1 MAKYIELNT
10 RLRQAATSKIAEN
23 FFKLMNNS
31 AFGKCCE
38 SMRNRV
44 NAFLVRDE
52 RALLNY
58 TDKFNMKSFKIFD
71 ENMGVV
77 TTRKTKINWV
87 KPTIVGAS
95 ILDLSKAFMFRF
107 HFENMKQ
114 WFKCEL
120 LYSDTDS
127 LTYAVDC
134 DDLYEEPARAEVNT
148 EFDFSN
154 YSSDNAL
161 YNKENHMVTLKFKD
175 ELAGVVMEEFCGLK
189 PKMYSIQT
197 KGMCNIIFY

>member
-1 MAKYIELNT
+1 MKACEIELTLSSSEMNE
-10 RLRQAATSKIAEN
+10 LSSATQISLTK
-23 FFKLMNNS
+23 
-31 AFGKCCE
+31 
-38 SMRNRV
+38 
-44 NAFLVRDE
+44 
-52 RALLNY
+52 
-58 TDKFNMKSFKIFD
+58 KSFKIFD
-71 ENMGVV
+71 ENMAVV
-77 TTRKTKINWV
+77 TTRKTKMNWA

-107 HFENMKQ
+107 HYENMKQ

-120 LYSDTDS
+120 LYSGTDA

-134 DDLYEEPARAEVNT
+134 DDLYEELGRAEVNT

-154 YSSDNAL
+154 YPSDNAL
-161 YNKENHMVTLKFKD
+161 YNTENHMVTLKFKD
-175 ELAGVVMEEFCGLK
+175 ELAGVIMEEFCGLK

>member
-52 RALLNY
+52 RALLNH
-58 TDKFNMKSFKIFD
+58 TDK
-71 ENMGVV
+71 
-77 TTRKTKINWV
+77 
-87 KPTIVGAS
+87 KPTVVVAS

-107 HFENMKQ
+107 HYENMKQ
-114 WFKCEL
+114 WFTCEL

-127 LTYAVDC
+127 FTYAVDC
-134 DDLYEEPARAEVNT
+134 DDLYEELARAEVST

-154 YSSDNAL
+154 YPSDNAL
-161 YNKENHMVTLKFKD
+161 YNTENHMVTLKFKD
-175 ELAGVVMEEFCGLK
+175 KLAGVAMEEFCGLK

-197 KGMCNIIFY
+197 KGMCNILYD

>member
-1 MAKYIELNT
+1 MAKHIELNT

-52 RALLNY
+52 RPLLNHI
-58 TDKFNMKSFKIFD
+58 DKFNMKSLKIFD
-71 ENMGVV
+71 KNMAVV
-77 TTRKTKINWV
+77 TTRKTKTNWV
-87 KPTIVGAS
+87 KPTIIGAS

-107 HFENMKQ
+107 HYENMKQ
-114 WFKCEL
+114 WFKCEFV
-120 LYSDTDS
+120 YSDTDS

-134 DDLYEEPARAEVNT
+134 VDSYEELARAEVST

-154 YSSDNAL
+154 YPSDNAL
-161 YNKENHMVTLKFKD
+161 YNTENHIVTLKFKD
-175 ELAGVVMEEFCGLK
+175 ELARVVMEELCGLK

-197 KGMCNIIFY
+197 KSMCNIL

>member
-1 MAKYIELNT
+1 MAKYIELNK

-38 SMRNRV
+38 SIRNRV

-52 RALLNY
+52 RALLNH
-58 TDKFNMKSFKIFD
+58 TDNFNMKSFKMFD
-71 ENMGVV
+71 ENMAVV
-77 TTRKTKINWV
+77 TTRKTKINLV
-87 KPTIVGAS
+87 KATIVGAS

-107 HFENMKQ
+107 HYENMKQ

-134 DDLYEEPARAEVNT
+134 DDLYEELARAEVSTDFN
-148 EFDFSN
+148 FSN
-154 YSSDNAL
+154 YPSDNAL
-161 YNKENHMVTLKFKD
+161 
-175 ELAGVVMEEFCGLK
+175 
-189 PKMYSIQT
+189 
-197 KGMCNIIFY
+197 